1 MRNAMKY
8 LSAITFTLMLTSL
21 CACSTTPV
29 CMTASTTP
37 LEGKKITENLGLT
50 EGTDGAWAY
59 FMIMPGEPD
68 LDAAIKKALKR
79 KGGDA
84 LINVRCYETSWTA
97 ILFGRSSVRVVG
109 EAVKLAPA
117 GENDEKKNPY

>member
-1 MRNAMKY
+1 MHRAGNYFVLVAGS
-8 LSAITFTLMLTSL
+8 LIFAALT
-21 CACSTTPV
+21 ACSTTPV

-37 LEGKKITENLGLT
+37 LTGKVISENLGMT
-50 EGTDGAWAY
+50 EGTDGAWTVLWV
-59 FMIMPGEPD
+59 MPGEPD
-68 LDAAIKKALKR
+68 LDIAIREALKR

-97 ILFGRSSVRVVG
+97 ILFGVSTVRVVG

-117 GENDEKKNPY
+117 GEKDEKKNPY

>member
-1 MRNAMKY
+1 MHNVVKY
-8 LSAITFTLMLTSL
+8 FSIITCTLVLAAL
-21 CACSTTPV
+21 AACSTTPV
-29 CMTASTTP
+29 CLTASTTP
-37 LEGKKITENLGLT
+37 LVGKQITENLGLS
-50 EGTDGAWAY
+50 EGTDGAWSY
-59 FMIMPGEPD
+59 LMIMPGEPD
-68 LDAAIKKALKR
+68 LDAAIKQALAR

-117 GENDEKKNPY
+117 GDKDEKKNPY